1 MNPYESPPAINPPR
15 KFSVRL
21 LLLLPAVLLFSFAA
35 YEVVLQFAVYER
47 AARMARPLPPTMFTE
62 HLAFAIGA
70 SALALS
76 FTVAAIS
83 KPICTSKQ

>member
-35 YEVVLQFAVYER
+35 YQFVLQFAVYER
-47 AARMARPLPPTMFTE
+47 AARTARPLPST
-62 HLAFAIGA
+62 IIW
-70 SALALS
+70 LS
-76 FTVAAIS
+76 PLEPAR
-83 KPICTSKQ
+83 